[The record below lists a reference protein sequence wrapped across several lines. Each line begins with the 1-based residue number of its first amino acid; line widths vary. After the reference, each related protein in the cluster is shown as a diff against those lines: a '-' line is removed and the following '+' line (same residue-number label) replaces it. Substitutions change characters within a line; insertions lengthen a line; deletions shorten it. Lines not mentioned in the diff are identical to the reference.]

1 MEQDHLNVAD
11 IFVDINKRDERKIRM
26 KKNGESENEII
37 YSMYQRPNDWMPVG
51 TYYFEKGRVRMKLY
65 DRGAFPGQLIFADA
79 VKWVKQK

>member
-1 MEQDHLNVAD
+1 MAD

-51 TYYFEKGRVRMKLY
+51 TYYFEKVE
-65 DRGAFPGQLIFADA
+65 
-79 VKWVKQK
+79 